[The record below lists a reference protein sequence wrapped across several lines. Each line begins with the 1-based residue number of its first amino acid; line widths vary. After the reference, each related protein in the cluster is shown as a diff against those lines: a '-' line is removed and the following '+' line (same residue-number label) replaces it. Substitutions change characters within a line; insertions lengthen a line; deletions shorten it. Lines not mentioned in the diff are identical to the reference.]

1 MYASW
6 TTKLIVGLFALAGIA
21 ALAVL
26 SLRLGKIELLNNNGY
41 VVYANFDNISGLK
54 TGDEVEIAGVQVG
67 KVVALSLKDYRAH
80 VALRLNQGVQVDTE
94 AIASIKTSG
103 IIGDKYV
110 SISLGSGE
118 HDIAAGGVIR
128 RTQSA
133 FVLEDAIGQLI
144 NSNSSSNNSSNSNGG
159 GSGSANGASPGD
171 HDRVQS
177 RATIDCCLERDC
189 CLKKDRKLVVCAEQL
204 FRT

>member
-6 TTKLIVGLFALAGIA
+6 TTKLIVGLFALAGIL
-21 ALAVL
+21 ALAIL
-26 SLRLGKIELLNNNGY
+26 SLRLGKIELFNSNGY
-41 VVYANFDNISGLK
+41 VIYANFDNISGLK
-54 TGDEVEIAGVQVG
+54 TGDQVEIAGVQVG
-67 KVVALSLKDYRAH
+67 KVIAISLKDYRAH
-80 VALRLNQGVQVDTE
+80 VALRINQGVQVDTE

-118 HDIAAGGVIR
+118 HDLAEGGVIR

-144 NSNSSSNNSSNSNGG
+144 NSNSSSSSNNSSNSK
-159 GSGSANGASPGD
+159 SSPN
-171 HDRVQS
+171 
-177 RATIDCCLERDC
+177 
-189 CLKKDRKLVVCAEQL
+189 
-204 FRT
+204 

>member
-21 ALAVL
+21 ALAIL
-26 SLRLGKIELLNNNGY
+26 SLRLGKVELFSNAGY
-41 VVYANFDNISGLK
+41 VLYANFDNISGLK
-54 TGDEVEIAGVQVG
+54 TGDQVEIAGVQVG
-67 KVVALSLKDYRAH
+67 KVIAISLKDYRAH
-80 VALRLNQGVQVDTE
+80 VALRLNRGVEVDTE

-110 SISLGSGE
+110 SISLGGGE
-118 HDIAAGGVIR
+118 HNLADGGVIR

-144 NSNSSSNNSSNSNGG
+144 NGG
-159 GSGSANGASPGD
+159 GSSSGSGSSGSGGGSSGGGASTADHGGD
-171 HDRVQS
+171 
-177 RATIDCCLERDC
+177 
-189 CLKKDRKLVVCAEQL
+189 LK
-204 FRT
+204 

>member
-6 TTKLIVGLFALAGIA
+6 TTKLIVGLFTLAGIV

-26 SLRLGKIELLNNNGY
+26 SLRLGKVELFNGNGY
-41 VVYANFDNISGLK
+41 VIYANFDNISGLK

-67 KVVALSLKDYRAH
+67 KVVGLSLKDYRAR

-110 SISLGSGE
+110 SISLGGGNDLAS
-118 HDIAAGGVIR
+118 GGVIR

-144 NSNSSSNNSSNSNGG
+144 NSNNSSSGSSSSDGG
-159 GSGSANGASPGD
+159 GHGPGVGHSTAGSGASGSGASGSGVSGSGAPSGD
-171 HDRVQS
+171 HDKRPQ
-177 RATIDCCLERDC
+177 
-189 CLKKDRKLVVCAEQL
+189 
-204 FRT
+204 

>member
-21 ALAVL
+21 ALAIL
-26 SLRLGKIELLNNNGY
+26 SLRLGKIELWSNGGY
-41 VVYANFDNISGLK
+41 VIYANFDNISGLK
-54 TGDEVEIAGVQVG
+54 AGDQVEIAGVQVG
-67 KVVALSLKDYRAH
+67 KVIALGLKDYRAH
-80 VALRLNQGVQVDTE
+80 VVLRINSGVAVDTD

-110 SISLGSGE
+110 SISLGGGE
-118 HDIAAGGVIR
+118 HDLGAGGLIR

-144 NSNSSSNNSSNSNGG
+144 NSNGSSSSSGG
-159 GSGSANGASPGD
+159 GSGSGATSGT
-171 HDRVQS
+171 H
-177 RATIDCCLERDC
+177 
-189 CLKKDRKLVVCAEQL
+189 
-204 FRT
+204 

>member
-1 MYASW
+1 MYANW

-21 ALAVL
+21 ALAIL
-26 SLRLGKIELLNNNGY
+26 SLRLGKIELFNTNGY

-54 TGDEVEIAGVQVG
+54 SGDEVEIAGVQVG

-80 VALRLNQGVQVDTE
+80 VAFRLDQGVQVDTD

-118 HDIAAGGVIR
+118 HDVAPGGVIQ

-144 NSNSSSNNSSNSNGG
+144 NSNSNSGSGG
-159 GSGSANGASPGD
+159 GSGSGGSSGD
-171 HDRVQS
+171 HDKS
-177 RATIDCCLERDC
+177 
-189 CLKKDRKLVVCAEQL
+189 LK
-204 FRT
+204 